1 MAGTRYHCLWMMTS
15 LLLAGCAVPSPEAP
29 ATDLGRLGFQPKAP
43 EVDISRYD
51 APQQAGAFR
60 LKGKLEVPDHD
71 QVVFRYGLPGASDRR
86 LDISLY
92 PLPPGWHDLSA
103 ERIATGH
110 YGQVRQAFA
119 DRASHRP
126 NTVLRAMQ
134 ERLRRNVA
142 GDYTVAEGVLLE
154 ERGGGARLIVLEIT
168 ALPEVFVKV
177 TASAPEVDG
186 QEQLEDTRTALTRFL
201 EHQKKTTGSKQP
213 AEQEG

>member
-1 MAGTRYHCLWMMTS
+1 MAGIRYCCLWMMTS
-15 LLLAGCAVPSPEAP
+15 LLLAGCAAPPPEAP
-29 ATDLGRLGFQPKAP
+29 AGDMGRLGFQPEVPK
-43 EVDISRYD
+43 VDISRYQ

-60 LKGKLEVPDHD
+60 LQGRLEVPDQN
-71 QVVFRYGLPGASDRR
+71 QVVFRYGLPGAADRR

-103 ERIATGH
+103 ERIVSGH

-119 DRASHRP
+119 DRASRRP
-126 NTVLRAMQ
+126 NTLLRAMQ

-142 GDYTVAEGVLLE
+142 GDFTVAEGVLLE
-154 ERGGGARLIVLEIT
+154 EHKGVARLIVLEIA
-168 ALPEVFVKV
+168 ALPEVFVRV

-186 QEQLEDTRTALTRFL
+186 QEQLEDARTALTLFL
-201 EHQKKTTGSKQP
+201 EHQKKATGSEQP